1 MKTCTSFEQETIPIH
16 ASLRPMKVAAYG
28 NESAGFLQTT
38 PLSAAMTGGHPG
50 NLLIGSDLIR
60 EGQLIV
66 LVAYFS
72 STKTFQAGQLE
83 RFIPPALAKI

>member
-1 MKTCTSFEQETIPIH
+1 MRTCTSFEQESIPIQ
-16 ASLRPMKVAAYG
+16 ASLRPIKVAAYG

-38 PLSAAMTGGHPG
+38 RLSAAMTGGHSG

-66 LVAYFS
+66 LVAYFP
-72 STKTFQAGQLE
+72 STKTFQASQLE
-83 RFIPPALAKI
+83 RFITPVLAKM